1 MTEKGKAVIELSP
14 NALKVLQRRY
24 LKKGENGEALETP
37 EEMFRRVARA
47 IAQAERLYNPAAP
60 VEEWEDTF
68 YRLMTSLEFLP
79 NSPTLMNAGREL
91 GQLSAC
97 FVLPVGDSMES
108 IFEAIKNTALIHK
121 SGGGT
126 GFSFSRVRPH
136 NDVVNS
142 TRGVSSGP
150 LSFMSVFDA
159 ATETIKQGGTR
170 RGANMGIM
178 RVDHPD
184 ILDFISAKQDD
195 DRLNNF
201 NISVAVTDAFMRA
214 VEADEEYA
222 LVNPRS
228 GESVQRL
235 NARKV
240 FKNMVNLAWKNGDP
254 GIVFIDRIN
263 EDNPT
268 PQLGEIESTNPC
280 VTGETLVYTDG
291 GLRRIVDLYEGRR
304 RPGLVLD
311 SRRAGDRTKAKAS
324 KVVASGVKPV
334 FRLTTVEGYELRLTA
349 DHRVQTARGWVPA
362 GELTQGDRI
371 HILDRKGGFGSS
383 GSGRLGMLL
392 GWLVGD
398 GTMKATEV
406 ILSFFGEEKQELAPV
421 FAGLMQE
428 EVDGRQLL
436 DRTYTTNGYD
446 VGGRDEYRVKSA
458 RFWRVAEEHGLRPGG
473 KHKVPESVL
482 TGSEAMQRG
491 FLTALFTADGHVSG
505 SAEKGVSVRL
515 TSISRGLLRDVQ
527 RLLLNFGIP
536 SRLYEDRRPQGRRE
550 LPDGRGG
557 TAFYECKAYDDLVV
571 SRGSLRQFADE
582 IGFMTQAK
590 QSKLLALLKS
600 YRRGPYRQPFT
611 ARFRS
616 LEPDGMEMVYDVT
629 EPLTHSFVA
638 NGLVIHNCGEQPL
651 LPYESC
657 NLGSINLS
665 RVVPDGH
672 IDYGA
677 LGRIVRTAVRF
688 LDDVIDVN
696 RYPLPEIEQMT
707 KGNRKIGLGVM
718 GFADMLLHLQV
729 PYDSDEACRIAGE
742 VMSFIHDEARAE
754 SEDLARERGV
764 FPNFEGSIFD
774 SPAGARVRNATVTT
788 IAPTG
793 TISIIAGCSSGIEPV
808 FALSYVRANVLD
820 DDRMVEGHPYFEQ
833 VALERGFL
841 SDELMK
847 KIAETGSARHTDGLP
862 PDVQQ
867 VFATAHDITPE
878 WHIKLQAAFQKST
891 DNAVSKTVNFP
902 NEATIE
908 DVENVY
914 RMAFRTGCKGV
925 TIYRDGSRDEQVLN
939 VGQSKKKREPD
950 PSIGGIAT
958 TRPSRPQLLTGETQR
973 MDTGCGKLF
982 VIMNDDEYGPREVFA
997 NMGKAGGCASSNTE
1011 ALGRLISLALKK
1023 GASAQEIVEQLKGI
1037 RCHVPYGMGPNA
1049 TLSCA
1054 DAIGKA
1060 LERRYVAGAAAL
1072 ANAEPEPQLSLVEAG
1087 AGACASCGGV
1097 VRHEGGCT
1105 VCCDPGCGYSNCG

>member
-1 MTEKGKAVIELSP
+1 MTDTGKAVIELSA

-24 LKKGENGEALETP
+24 LKKGDDGEVLETP
-37 EEMFRRVARA
+37 EEMFRRVASA

-60 VEEWEDTF
+60 VEEWETTF
-68 YRLMTSLEFLP
+68 YELMTSLEFLP

-136 NDVVNS
+136 NDVVLS
-142 TRGVSSGP
+142 TKGVSSGP

-184 ILDFISAKQDD
+184 ILDFIMAKQDD

-201 NISVAVTDAFMRA
+201 NISVAVTDSFMRA
-214 VEADEEYA
+214 VEADEEYP

-228 GESVQRL
+228 GDTVRTL

-240 FKNMVNLAWKNGDP
+240 FKSMVTLAWKNGDP

-280 VTGETLVYTDG
+280 
-291 GLRRIVDLYEGRR
+291 
-304 RPGLVLD
+304 
-311 SRRAGDRTKAKAS
+311 
-324 KVVASGVKPV
+324 
-334 FRLTTVEGYELRLTA
+334 
-349 DHRVQTARGWVPA
+349 
-362 GELTQGDRI
+362 
-371 HILDRKGGFGSS
+371 
-383 GSGRLGMLL
+383 
-392 GWLVGD
+392 
-398 GTMKATEV
+398 
-406 ILSFFGEEKQELAPV
+406 
-421 FAGLMQE
+421 
-428 EVDGRQLL
+428 
-436 DRTYTTNGYD
+436 
-446 VGGRDEYRVKSA
+446 
-458 RFWRVAEEHGLRPGG
+458 
-473 KHKVPESVL
+473 
-482 TGSEAMQRG
+482 
-491 FLTALFTADGHVSG
+491 
-505 SAEKGVSVRL
+505 
-515 TSISRGLLRDVQ
+515 
-527 RLLLNFGIP
+527 
-536 SRLYEDRRPQGRRE
+536 
-550 LPDGRGG
+550 
-557 TAFYECKAYDDLVV
+557 
-571 SRGSLRQFADE
+571 
-582 IGFMTQAK
+582 
-590 QSKLLALLKS
+590 
-600 YRRGPYRQPFT
+600 
-611 ARFRS
+611 
-616 LEPDGMEMVYDVT
+616 
-629 EPLTHSFVA
+629 
-638 NGLVIHNCGEQPL
+638 GEQPL

-665 RVVPDGH
+665 KVVPDGH
-672 IDYGA
+672 VDYGA

-718 GFADMLLHLQV
+718 GFADMLLRLQV

-742 VMSFIHDEARAE
+742 IMSFVHDEGRAA

-774 SPAGARVRNATVTT
+774 TAGGARVRNATVTT

-833 VALERGFL
+833 VARDRGFF
-841 SDELMK
+841 SDDFMK
-847 KIAETGSARHTDGLP
+847 RLAEVGSVRHLDGVP
-862 PDVQQ
+862 PDVQE

-891 DNAVSKTVNFP
+891 DNAVSKTVNFS
-902 NEATIE
+902 NDATAD
-908 DVENVY
+908 DVEGVY
-914 RMAFRTGCKGV
+914 LAAFRSGCKGV
-925 TIYRDGSRDEQVLN
+925 TTYRDGSREEQVLN
-939 VGQSKKKREPD
+939 VGQSKKTRD
-950 PSIGGIAT
+950 RDAATGGIAT

-982 VIMNDDEYGPREVFA
+982 VIMNDDEHGPREVFA

-1023 GASAQEIVEQLKGI
+1023 GASAAEIVEQLKGI
-1037 RCHVPYGMGPNA
+1037 RCHVPYGIGPNA

-1060 LERRYVAGAAAL
+1060 LERRYVTGAAAK
-1072 ANAEPEPQLSLVEAG
+1072 AGSAPEPQLSLVEVAQ
-1087 AGACASCGGV
+1087 GACPDCGGAIE
-1097 VRHEGGCT
+1097 HEGGCV
-1105 VCCDPGCGYSNCG
+1105 VCRTCGYSKCG